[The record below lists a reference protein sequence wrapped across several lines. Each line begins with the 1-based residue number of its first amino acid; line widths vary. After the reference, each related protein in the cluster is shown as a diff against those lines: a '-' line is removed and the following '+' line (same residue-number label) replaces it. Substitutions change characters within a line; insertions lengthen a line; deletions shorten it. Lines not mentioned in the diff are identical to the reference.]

1 MAKKKAKIK
10 SIKVKVSER
19 AKKVAKSLK
28 LTKDRE
34 IAYDFAHKVY
44 QKIGKLVKS
53 IVLFG
58 SAAKGISAPRSDI
71 DIVILI
77 DDATVQWD
85 DELIAWYRG
94 ELGKIIRENP
104 YIKPLHINTV
114 RITTWWSEMMRGEP
128 VVINIIRWGEPL
140 IDFGGFFAPLKSLL
154 AQGKIRATPEMIY
167 ITLGRS
173 PAHLVRCKASM
184 INAFEAIYW
193 AFIDASH
200 AALISAKVSPPSPEH
215 IPAMM
220 RDHLVEKGFL
230 KRRYVDW
237 YREIYSLMHKILHGE
252 VSDVN
257 GEEIQM
263 WRERADEYL
272 RQMALAVKKITGRI

>member
-1 MAKKKAKIK
+1 VAKKKAKIK